1 MGDSMFASNRWKSS
15 NDLFGE
21 RVDQKIIKQVG
32 SCLFSTLVRSEGN
45 VDKVIRYCLMN

>member
-1 MGDSMFASNRWKSS
+1 MGYSMFARERWRSS

-32 SCLFSTLVRSEGN
+32 SCSFSTLVRSEGN
-45 VDKVIRYCLMN
+45 VDKIIH